1 MEPKDQ
7 EKKDLLEAQFNKPAK
22 PAKTS
27 GEEPLPLVI
36 NDGDQQTNL
45 NQASNGHEQYGTFAG
60 TITFENILHAIGHN
74 GRFQL
79 LLLITVILTNAI
91 VDLQNVHTVFT
102 LTTPKH
108 RSVIRKLLGNFFATE
123 IKNCHLK
130 FINLFTILLDGN
142 NP

>member
-7 EKKDLLEAQFNKPAK
+7 EKKDLMEAQFNKPAK

-108 RSVIRKLLGNFFATE
+108 RSVIRKLLGNFLRRRLRTAT
-123 IKNCHLK
+123 
-130 FINLFTILLDGN
+130 
-142 NP
+142 